1 MPAFTV
7 GFVLT
12 PLASNASE
20 LVSSLK
26 FAARKRITNM
36 SLTLA
41 QGEPSCAC
49 NCARPRTLAG
59 LEAGAR
65 GGSGWATQACTGG
78 YGQPALDAPTAT
90 HTTGM
95 PRAVYGAVTLNNTL
109 VLGIFLYVVY
119 LRQLPWVYSSEVTV
133 IVASSLIMGAL
144 GYSRSTFQVCP
155 CIHTQRPAPH
165 THSRGMQTAYKLAPG
180 ALADVQSTGLAPLP
194 TAPPTAACRQSGR
207 CLQLRCT
214 RFRC

>member
-90 HTTGM
+90 RTGLQSKHVSGVPLHTHTT
-95 PRAVYGAVTLNNTL
+95 
-109 VLGIFLYVVY
+109 
-119 LRQLPWVYSSEVTV
+119 
-133 IVASSLIMGAL
+133 
-144 GYSRSTFQVCP
+144 P
-155 CIHTQRPAPH
+155 CSPHTQPWHANRLQARARCIGGRAINRPC
-165 THSRGMQTAYKLAPG
+165 
-180 ALADVQSTGLAPLP
+180 
-194 TAPPTAACRQSGR
+194 APPHCPPDC
-207 CLQLRCT
+207 CLQAKWALPAIALYPLSLLT
-214 RFRC
+214 VHLLDTKLGWQ